1 MRIIINPRYDFCKDS
16 IIDICNPSK
25 FFNNGKVL
33 QTGRNTIKLFEIDG
47 VRLVVKSYEHLTLF
61 NRLVYGTLRKSKAE
75 RVYLHA
81 VRLQK
86 LGIGTPEEIA
96 FAEIRRYGL
105 LRSCYFVSLYSD
117 YQSLSSTTIDC
128 MPNDER
134 YAFLDALAKFLF
146 KIHWAGVLHKDLN
159 MGNILY
165 SDKCNTIE
173 GFDFQVVDTNR
184 MVFHSLLSMHQR
196 IQNLRRLSCS
206 IPSFLYILKRY
217 ATMAGIDP
225 ESMQLN
231 GVFARLIFGYRQSRK
246 RMIKAIL
253 HPLNIL

>member
-75 RVYLHA
+75 RAYLHA

-253 HPLNIL
+253 HF

>member
-1 MRIIINPRYDFCKDS
+1 MRIIINPRYDFCKDF
-16 IIDICNPSK
+16 IFDICNPSK

-75 RVYLHA
+75 RAYLHA

-96 FAEIRRYGL
+96 FVEIRRYGL

-117 YQSLSSTTIDC
+117 YQSLSSTMIDC

-184 MVFHSLLSMHQR
+184 MVFYSLLSMHQR

>member
-75 RVYLHA
+75 RAYLHA

-173 GFDFQVVDTNR
+173 GFDFQVVDNNR